1 LLPGNTVEDT
11 TEIEPAALKTAV
23 AKIACFRTMRALW
36 RVHDYVWTN
45 VIWVDRYANPAINK
59 ENPSRLSITNDMRV
73 FTRVL

>member
-1 LLPGNTVEDT
+1 
-11 TEIEPAALKTAV
+11 
-23 AKIACFRTMRALW
+23 MRALW

-73 FTRVL
+73 PVADPRP